1 MPITI
6 ELLEKEEQ
14 GKGMKNC
21 LCIVVWFFVLC
32 FIIFFR
38 INDAM
43 NFINL
48 WIEAFICKTVR
59 QSPYI
64 LFIH

>member
-1 MPITI
+1 MIANLDGIVGAGGAGEEEEVSLHCCLVLRP
-6 ELLEKEEQ
+6 LLH
-14 GKGMKNC
+14 
-21 LCIVVWFFVLC
+21 
-32 FIIFFR
+32 IFFR

-48 WIEAFICKTVR
+48 WIEAFTCKTVR
-59 QSPYI
+59 QSQYI